1 MGTGTRVQV
10 YEPYS
15 YQLPPLGPYLKDL
28 WARRRFAFH
37 MARSTLKGRHYDTV
51 FGQLWLVI
59 NPLLLG
65 AVYFLVVTVLSGGNP
80 GAQHGQNHGKLDHFV
95 LILLGLFAYYYTRNV
110 IQLASTSVTGSGKI
124 IMNIPFPKA
133 LLPLSSLFSSIL
145 MYLPMLVVY
154 AVAHAVAG
162 RPVTVNIWWAI
173 PVFLIQTVFSFAWGM
188 FFAALSVYFRDTSS
202 FLPYLLRIW
211 IYISPVLYT
220 VEQIHTAVAEQMP
233 WARWILEANPL
244 TPILGA
250 WQQVVFE
257 GKAPDAN
264 LMWQGLAWAIGSLV
278 VGGWYF
284 LSREREFAVRI

>member
-28 WARRRFAFH
+28 WTRRRFAFH

-65 AVYFLVVTVLSGGNP
+65 AVYFLVVNVLSGGAR
-80 GAQHGQNHGKLDHFV
+80 GGLEHFV
-95 LILLGLFAYYYTRNV
+95 LILLGLFAYYYTRNA
-110 IQLASTSVTGSGKI
+110 IQLASTSVTASGKI

-145 MYLPMLVVY
+145 MYLPMLLVY
-154 AVAHAVAG
+154 LAAHLLAG
-162 RPVTVNIWWAI
+162 KTFTWNIWWAV

-202 FLPYLLRIW
+202 LLPYLLRIW
-211 IYISPVLYT
+211 IYISPVLYSIEDLRKA
-220 VEQIHTAVAEQMP
+220 VEQLRIPGV
-233 WARWILEANPL
+233 RYILELNPL

-284 LSREREFAVRI
+284 LSREREFAIHI